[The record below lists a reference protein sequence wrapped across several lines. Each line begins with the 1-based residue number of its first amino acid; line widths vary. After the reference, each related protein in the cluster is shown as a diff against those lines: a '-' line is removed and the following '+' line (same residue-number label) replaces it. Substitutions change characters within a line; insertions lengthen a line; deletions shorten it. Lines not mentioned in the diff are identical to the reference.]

1 MSKSAEPKTPEVT
14 FGQEAHQQLLEG
26 AEILYRAVKSTM
38 GPSGHNVII
47 DNGQTAPIITKDGVT
62 VAKSIN
68 LRSKLPSLG
77 AELIK
82 EIASKTN
89 ELAGDGPQP
98 LYAKVLT
105 PAGWT
110 TMGELRAGDSVCGTG
125 GTVQKVLGIFPKG
138 NKDIYRVV
146 LSDGNR
152 KTRSRTVECCEDHL
166 WSVVT
171 YYGTSR
177 LMTTKQLLET
187 GAVDDLRGRF
197 FIKSTPVEFT
207 GQEQLPL
214 DPYLLGVLL
223 GDGSL
228 SQKHEIDISVG
239 LKEDYILNNL
249 VLPEGCSLRRRY
261 YTSTKHYI
269 KATVS
274 GSRRAGQKTSGSKSI
289 IKKALEQLGLL
300 GTTSHTKFI
309 PKQYLYSS
317 INTRQKLLEGL
328 IDTDG
333 SVGRRGLF
341 QYSTVSDQLCQDVIE
356 LCRSLGKTINVRT
369 HTRKHG
375 DGSYSTSPIHRITE
389 LKGNKYGMRIVDIEK
404 LSKQTEMMCIKVS
417 NTDCLYI
424 TNDYVPTHNTTTAT
438 VLGYSLLKQG
448 IKMTATG
455 RSAIE
460 IKRGMEWGTEKV
472 IGWIKDH
479 AIPVRNNEDIINIGT
494 ISANGDR
501 SIGELLSDAIS
512 KVGQDGIITIEPAKS
527 VKTTLDVVEGM
538 QFDGGFVSPYFVTNQ
553 EKLNCELTDPYVLI
567 TNRKISAL
575 QDILPVL
582 ELAANANKPL
592 LIIADEIEGEALH
605 TLLVNKMKGVL
616 FTCAV
621 KAPSYGENR
630 NDVLSDIALVT
641 GGKVFDSS
649 SEKQIKNASL
659 SDFGKCKRVI
669 VTKGL
674 TTLVGDDTNRKEL
687 ISERVEQLRALLA
700 ANIGLDDLKRANT
713 KKRLAKLA
721 GGIAVIKVGGSTE
734 VEIFEKKD
742 RVEDALNATVAAVQE
757 GILPGGGTALFYAAE
772 WLQSTLAEQSGIMSE
787 DELAGV
793 RVVCEAC
800 RQPLRVIVENTG
812 KSADVVMNE
821 LRSNISDQQK
831 EIQDLE
837 YISQQLA
844 KSTEDSETKKSN
856 LEAIKGRVAEIKK
869 NGVRVGYDAS
879 RHVYCDLIDNGV
891 IDPHKVEY
899 YALLHACSVIGLVL
913 TTNAVVVVESA
924 G

>member
-1 MSKSAEPKTPEVT
+1 MAQQARSTVQEVT
-14 FGQEAHQQLLEG
+14 FGADAHKELLAG

-38 GPSGHNVII
+38 GPSGLNVII
-47 DNGQTAPIITKDGVT
+47 DNGVTAPVITKDGVT
-62 VAKSIN
+62 VARSIN
-68 LRSKLPSLG
+68 LENKLQSIG
-77 AELIK
+77 AELVK

-89 ELAGDGPQP
+89 ELSGDGPQP

-105 PAGWT
+105 PSGWT

-152 KTRSRTVECCEDHL
+152 KTRSRTVECCENHL

-171 YYGTSR
+171 YYGAPR

-187 GAVDDLRGRF
+187 GFINDLRGRF
-197 FIKSTPVEFT
+197 FIRSTPVEFAD
-207 GQEQLPL
+207 QEQLPL

-228 SQKHEIDISVG
+228 SQKHEVDISVG
-239 LKEDYILNNL
+239 LKEDYVLNNL

-269 KATVS
+269 KATVT
-274 GSRRAGQKTSGSKSI
+274 GSRRAGQKTSESKSI

-317 INTRQKLLEGL
+317 LNTRQKLLEGL

-341 QYSTVSDQLCQDVIE
+341 QYSTVSDQLCQDIIE

-404 LSKQTEMMCIKVS
+404 LNKQTEMMCIKVS
-417 NTDCLYI
+417 NADCLYI

-438 VLGYSLLKQG
+438 VLGYSMLRQG
-448 IKMTATG
+448 VKMIATG
-455 RSAIE
+455 RSPVG
-460 IKRGMEWGTEKV
+460 IKRGMEWATEKV
-472 IGWIKDH
+472 IQTIRER
-479 AIPVRNNEDIINIGT
+479 AVPVGDSDDIINVGT

-501 SIGELLSDAIS
+501 SIGVLLSEAIS

-538 QFDGGFVSPYFVTNQ
+538 QFESGYVSPYFVTNQ
-553 EKLNCELTDPYVLI
+553 EKLACELTEPYILV
-567 TNRKISAL
+567 TNKKINSL
-575 QDILPVL
+575 QEILPVL
-582 ELAANANKPL
+582 ELSANANRPL
-592 LIIADEIEGEALH
+592 LIIGDEIEGEALH

-616 FTCAV
+616 FSCAV

-630 NDVLSDIALVT
+630 LDVLSDIALVT
-641 GGKVFDSS
+641 GAKVFDGA
-649 SEKQIKNASL
+649 SEKQIKGATL
-659 SDFGKCKRVI
+659 ADLGQCKKVI
-669 VTKGL
+669 VTKSV
-674 TTLVGDDTNRKEL
+674 TTLVGDDTDRRPA
-687 ISERVEQLRALLA
+687 ICERVEQLRSLLSM
-700 ANIGLDDLKRANT
+700 NLGLDDLKRENT

-721 GGIAVIKVGGSTE
+721 GGIAVVKVGGSTE

-742 RVEDALNATVAAVQE
+742 RVEDALNATVAAIQE
-757 GILPGGGTALFYAAE
+757 GILPGGGTALFYASQQ
-772 WLQSTLAEQSGIMSE
+772 LQAAMDQNQDHLTE
-787 DELAGV
+787 DELAGAK
-793 RVVCEAC
+793 VVYETC
-800 RQPLRVIVENTG
+800 QMPLKIIVENTG
-812 KSADVVMNE
+812 KSPDVVTNE
-821 LRSNISDQQK
+821 LLTRS
-831 EIQDLE
+831 
-837 YISQQLA
+837 
-844 KSTEDSETKKSN
+844 T
-856 LEAIKGRVAEIKK
+856 AEL
-869 NGVRVGYDAS
+869 GYDRFRYGYDAK
-879 RHVYCDLIDNGV
+879 RHVYCDLIGAG
-891 IDPHKVEY
+891 ILDPVKVERA
-899 YALLHACSVIGLVL
+899 ALEHACSVVGLML
-913 TTNAVVVVESA
+913 TTSAVVVINDKKN
-924 G
+924 